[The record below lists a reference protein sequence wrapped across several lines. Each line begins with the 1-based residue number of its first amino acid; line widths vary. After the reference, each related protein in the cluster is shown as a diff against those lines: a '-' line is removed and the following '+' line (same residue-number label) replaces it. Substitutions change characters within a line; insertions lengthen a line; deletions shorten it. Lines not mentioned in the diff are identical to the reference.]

1 MTLSPI
7 VNTDVKIPAKM
18 LEALTLHEM
27 RCVVTGVESVTQE
40 SVKAFLLTR
49 YGAKL
54 ANNFKPE
61 FLFSSQAV

>member
-40 SVKAFLLTR
+40 SVKAFLTDR
-49 YGAKL
+49 FGEKM

>member
-40 SVKAFLLTR
+40 SVKAFLLER
-49 YGAKL
+49 YGGKVGKQ
-54 ANNFKPE
+54 F
-61 FLFSSQAV
+61 QT

>member
-7 VNTDVKIPAKM
+7 VNTNVKIPAKM

-40 SVKAFLLTR
+40 SVKAFLTDR
-49 YGAKL
+49 FGEKM

-61 FLFSSQAV
+61 FLFNSQAV